1 MPNLSEGTFYEERS
15 AAIKLEAHTCN
26 RSVENGDS
34 LVVKNGSD
42 AVWVTNET
50 QMAWGM
56 HVF

>member
-15 AAIKLEAHTCN
+15 AAIKLEAHN

>member
-15 AAIKLEAHTCN
+15 AATKLEAHN
-26 RSVENGDS
+26 RSVENGDN